1 MKEAQNF
8 RKVVLPYCGVCDFMS
23 LQMCSH
29 CWCVRVF
36 FILCDCLWL
45 APRESCHILPLS
57 VDRRIAINFDP
68 SSPDEN
74 FLASAKANRLPLG
87 VKVSR
92 GIL

>member
-8 RKVVLPYCGVCDFMS
+8 RKVVLPHCGVCECMS
-23 LQMCSH
+23 PQMCSH
-29 CWCVRVF
+29 CWCVGVF
-36 FILCDCLWL
+36 LFFLICDRLWL
-45 APRESCHILPLS
+45 EPCRILPLS
-57 VDRRIAINFDP
+57 VDRLIAIDFDP
-68 SSPDEN
+68 PSPDDN